1 MILTNRLGRSRDN
14 WAKTQSPNKN
24 VKIFI
29 GAAGSAE
36 AAGEG
41 YVNATTLNH
50 YVTQAQEKWSSFG
63 GVMMWDADTA
73 FCTFSPSYHSCVYQ
87 QGISA
92 NNRFDKAIKTSMT
105 ASAKKLFPSLAH
117 SSVVSHAPTST
128 RPHIPTTTVNRVD
141 DTPKAPHEILKQEP
155 RKRSRFFR

>member
-24 VKIFI
+24 VRIFI
-29 GAAGSAE
+29 GAPGSAE

-50 YVTQAQEKWSSFG
+50 YATQAQEKWSSFG

-73 FCTFSPSYHSCVYQ
+73 YCMFS
-87 QGISA
+87 
-92 NNRFDKAIKTSMT
+92 
-105 ASAKKLFPSLAH
+105 
-117 SSVVSHAPTST
+117 
-128 RPHIPTTTVNRVD
+128 
-141 DTPKAPHEILKQEP
+141 
-155 RKRSRFFR
+155 RSGCACID